1 MKPNKKRSISKRKI
15 VGMVHGVFDI
25 IHYGHMLYFKEA
37 KSKVDHLI
45 VSITSDRFVNKG
57 PGKPIFNLKKRIEVL
72 RSIKYVDEVV
82 VSNHKTAVN
91 NLEIIKPD
99 FYIKGKDYKNL
110 KNDLSKQI
118 FVEKKT
124 VEKYGG
130 KILFTNSEL
139 HSSSSIANNAFEY
152 INDDI
157 KKILKKID
165 KLQFEQN
172 FLKLAQHKLSKKIL
186 IIGDPILDVLRF
198 VEPSGKSNKSNV
210 ISTKY
215 IKEEENAGGVLLVAN
230 FLNLFC
236 KNVTLLFSGE
246 IKNLTSI
253 KKHLRKDIR
262 VVHVKTKN
270 KLIKKIRYIDH
281 YTNNRLFQNNFNEK
295 DKFTSIEEN
304 KVLKK
309 IDQIKKDYDE
319 ILFFDYGYVYSNEKL
334 IKTLKNLS
342 KKLTINCQSNSY
354 NFGYNIADKF
364 KLGKTISMDEA
375 EYRLVVR
382 NKEDKLEGL
391 IKKNSKLFNKFEN
404 LIITKGRKGC
414 YLKKNNKLIDVPCII
429 NISVDSTGSGDIF
442 LSMFFIT
449 KISNSFSD
457 IESLIASHIAA
468 GLHSNQLGNRFNMGV
483 LDIYKIIS
491 SMIK

>member
-1 MKPNKKRSISKRKI
+1 MKFNKKSSISKRKI
-15 VGMVHGVFDI
+15 IGMVHGVFDI

-110 KNDLSKQI
+110 KDDLSRQI

-139 HSSSSIANNAFEY
+139 YSSSSIANNAFEY

-165 KLQFEQN
+165 KMQFEQN
-172 FLKLAQHKLSKKIL
+172 FLKLAQNKLSKKIL
-186 IIGDPILDVLRF
+186 IIGDPILDILRF
-198 VEPSGKSNKSNV
+198 VVPSGKSNKSNV

-215 IKEEENAGGVLLVAN
+215 LKEEENSGGVLLVAN

-270 KLIKKIRYIDH
+270 KLIKKIRYIDN
-281 YTNNRLFQNNFNEK
+281 YSNNRLFQNNFNEK
-295 DKFTSIEEN
+295 DKFTNIEEN

-334 IKTLKNLS
+334 IKSLKNLS

-382 NKEDKLEGL
+382 NKEDKLEWL

-468 GLHSNQLGNRFNMGV
+468 GLHSNQLGNRFNMDV

>member
-15 VGMVHGVFDI
+15 IGMVHGVFDI
-25 IHYGHMLYFKEA
+25 IHYGHILYFKEA

-139 HSSSSIANNAFEY
+139 HSSSSIANKAFEY

-157 KKILKKID
+157 KKTLKKID

-186 IIGDPILDVLRF
+186 IIGDPILDILRF
-198 VEPSGKSNKSNV
+198 VESSGKSNKSNV

-215 IKEEENAGGVLLVAN
+215 IKEEENSGGVLLVAN

-246 IKNLTSI
+246 IENLTSI
-253 KKHLRKDIR
+253 KKHLRKEIR
-262 VVHVKTKN
+262 IVHVKTKN
-270 KLIKKIRYIDH
+270 KLIKKIRYIDN

-295 DKFTSIEEN
+295 DKFTNIEEN

-334 IKTLKNLS
+334 VKSLKNLS

-382 NKEDKLEGL
+382 NKEDKLEEL

-414 YLKKNNKLIDVPCII
+414 YLKKNNKLIDVPCVI

-468 GLHSNQLGNRFNMGV
+468 GLHSNQLGNRFDMGV

>member
-1 MKPNKKRSISKRKI
+1 
-15 VGMVHGVFDI
+15 
-25 IHYGHMLYFKEA
+25 MLK
-37 KSKVDHLI
+37 
-45 VSITSDRFVNKG
+45 
-57 PGKPIFNLKKRIEVL
+57 
-72 RSIKYVDEVV
+72 
-82 VSNHKTAVN
+82 
-91 NLEIIKPD
+91 
-99 FYIKGKDYKNL
+99 
-110 KNDLSKQI
+110 
-118 FVEKKT
+118 KKT

-172 FLKLAQHKLSKKIL
+172 FLKLAQNKLSKKIL
-186 IIGDPILDVLRF
+186 IIGDPILDILRF

-215 IKEEENAGGVLLVAN
+215 LKEEENSGGVLLVAN

-270 KLIKKIRYIDH
+270 KLIKKIRYIDN
-281 YTNNRLFQNNFNEK
+281 YSNNRLFQNNFNEK
-295 DKFTSIEEN
+295 DKFTNIEEN

-334 IKTLKNLS
+334 IKSLKNLS

-382 NKEDKLEGL
+382 NKEDKLKGL
-391 IKKNSKLFNKFEN
+391 IKKKF
-404 LIITKGRKGC
+404 
-414 YLKKNNKLIDVPCII
+414 
-429 NISVDSTGSGDIF
+429 
-442 LSMFFIT
+442 
-449 KISNSFSD
+449 
-457 IESLIASHIAA
+457 
-468 GLHSNQLGNRFNMGV
+468 
-483 LDIYKIIS
+483 
-491 SMIK
+491 